1 MKKLLLFALA
11 LSLSLAQAV
20 RADNDNDQDA
30 HHGHAAPPPRAA
42 AAPAHRVAPRAVQRP
57 MQRAVTPNRRA
68 VNAREVQHAQATRQ
82 QVNRARAAN
91 EAAAARARAQHQDYN
106 RNNARAAQANQRF
119 NRGNANYAHHN
130 NNYRHFDRNS
140 FANARRHVIH
150 QRHDRSWWRNR
161 YRNSTFVLFGG
172 GYYYLDAGYWYPAYG
187 YSPIYN
193 NYSYDEPIYSYNDL
207 PPGQVLENVQ
217 IALRDQ
223 GYYQGPIDGLIG
235 PETRAALAAY
245 QRDHDLEQ
253 TAAVDEP
260 TLVTLGLA

>member
-1 MKKLLLFALA
+1 
-11 LSLSLAQAV
+11 
-20 RADNDNDQDA
+20 
-30 HHGHAAPPPRAA
+30 
-42 AAPAHRVAPRAVQRP
+42 
-57 MQRAVTPNRRA
+57 
-68 VNAREVQHAQATRQ
+68 
-82 QVNRARAAN
+82 
-91 EAAAARARAQHQDYN
+91 
-106 RNNARAAQANQRF
+106 
-119 NRGNANYAHHN
+119 
-130 NNYRHFDRNS
+130 
-140 FANARRHVIH
+140 
-150 QRHDRSWWRNR
+150 
-161 YRNSTFVLFGG
+161 
-172 GYYYLDAGYWYPAYG
+172 WYPAYG